1 MFCNGFRYIVLV
13 ILYYTHYTLDTLNNL
28 TVAYLSDPVGQDE
41 LPIIVQG
48 KRGGSEG
55 RGGRA
60 GSYVKANSDVPGLG

>member
-48 KRGGSEG
+48 KRAQSC
-55 RGGRA
+55 
-60 GSYVKANSDVPGLG
+60 K